1 MESYNNAF
9 NYIDFKEST
18 DINSIDNII
27 MKDRRE
33 QLISKRK
40 EFIQNY
46 RKKQRLLSS
55 IESENYNNF
64 NFNNNENYQ
73 IRISDIETE
82 PDPITRIILLKSFFQ
97 TNPSKIDISFIQN
110 NIKLIRSIFLS
121 SQKIL
126 FDFNN
131 NYFENLIIINKSIL
145 YCYITLLFEPEINPL
160 MKEFDYEFICNLNT
174 FCLYY
179 LGNKINFDIKGN
191 IIILHLYI
199 LLLLNNLI
207 RIYPDIELLKKNIDI
222 KNCIF
227 LVNNIYFNFNL
238 NNSLSRNNTND
249 NNNCINFDKCEK
261 IYEFFEFTFL
271 KLVENTILFL
281 DLYDDDKLQ
290 LIDIIINFIY
300 FNHFNNDIKILIYSL
315 ETLVNTEK
323 TYLLLLKNKNFNKF
337 LLDEIDNII
346 VNFNNNKKISDA
358 FMIKAKLFFEL
369 YLQYLIFL
377 IENNNQ
383 FILPINID
391 SFLSEKIIIFFKN
404 YCLEFY
410 ESLIKDYKK
419 EININEIKILVKIV
433 KIFSSYF
440 KLSNMTKIGFIT
452 LEQINKFGNIL
463 CYHFISTDN
472 RNPSIYDILINMFIG
487 FAESQEKYF
496 VKICNLIINL
506 FQNIYSIK
514 YIEHRTDILYINK
527 LQIILIEKYSLHV
540 RLFPHLNLEKKPS
553 LIENL
558 LDLIKILLYFCQQV
572 DIIDKKE
579 NSLYEKIKKE
589 LYNLNVFEE
598 IENIESNTINSYI
611 KFIAHQISENFLVE
625 E

>member
-18 DINSIDNII
+18 DINSINNII

-64 NFNNNENYQ
+64 DFNNNENYQ

-97 TNPSKIDISFIQN
+97 SNPSKIDINFIQN

-179 LGNKINFDIKGN
+179 LGNKINFDVKGN

-249 NNNCINFDKCEK
+249 NNNCINFDN
-261 IYEFFEFTFL
+261 FL
-271 KLVENTILFL
+271 K
-281 DLYDDDKLQ
+281 
-290 LIDIIINFIY
+290 
-300 FNHFNNDIKILIYSL
+300 
-315 ETLVNTEK
+315 
-323 TYLLLLKNKNFNKF
+323 
-337 LLDEIDNII
+337 
-346 VNFNNNKKISDA
+346 
-358 FMIKAKLFFEL
+358 
-369 YLQYLIFL
+369 
-377 IENNNQ
+377 
-383 FILPINID
+383 
-391 SFLSEKIIIFFKN
+391 
-404 YCLEFY
+404 
-410 ESLIKDYKK
+410 
-419 EININEIKILVKIV
+419 
-433 KIFSSYF
+433 
-440 KLSNMTKIGFIT
+440 IG
-452 LEQINKFGNIL
+452 
-463 CYHFISTDN
+463 
-472 RNPSIYDILINMFIG
+472 
-487 FAESQEKYF
+487 
-496 VKICNLIINL
+496 
-506 FQNIYSIK
+506 
-514 YIEHRTDILYINK
+514 
-527 LQIILIEKYSLHV
+527 
-540 RLFPHLNLEKKPS
+540 
-553 LIENL
+553 
-558 LDLIKILLYFCQQV
+558 
-572 DIIDKKE
+572 
-579 NSLYEKIKKE
+579 
-589 LYNLNVFEE
+589 
-598 IENIESNTINSYI
+598 
-611 KFIAHQISENFLVE
+611 
-625 E
+625 